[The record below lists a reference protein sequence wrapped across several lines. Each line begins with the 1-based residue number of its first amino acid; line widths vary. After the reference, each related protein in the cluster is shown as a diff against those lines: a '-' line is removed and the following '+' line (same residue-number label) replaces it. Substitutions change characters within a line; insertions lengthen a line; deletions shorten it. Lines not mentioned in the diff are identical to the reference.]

1 MELNRASR
9 SGPSCTWSNDLQQEC
24 QGYSILS
31 ILMPFSWKLEN
42 WICTCQRINLDPY
55 LLPCTKLNSKW
66 IKCQNI
72 RPETVKVLEINIGE
86 NFMTCCIWQWFLGCH
101 TKSIGSKSKN
111 MKQIGHQ
118 PQNFCTAMGISQ

>member
-24 QGYSILS
+24 QGYSILKATHA
-31 ILMPFSWKLEN
+31 IFMVLGKLDLYMP
-42 WICTCQRINLDPY
+42 RINLDPY

-72 RPETVKVLEINIGE
+72 RPETVKSPRNKYRGKLYDIASGSG
-86 NFMTCCIWQWFLGCH
+86 FLDVIP
-101 TKSIGSKSKN
+101 K
-111 MKQIGHQ
+111 
-118 PQNFCTAMGISQ
+118 A